1 MNPFFKLGTMLTI
14 VAGAAMTISSC
25 SSNDA
30 PEFDP
35 NAETKW
41 NFQTEFVKQF
51 GEIASNQN
59 WGFNS
64 VGVYTMPS
72 STRTVYKTD
81 MPECWQ
87 YYEPAPDV
95 TPDQIEAVKV
105 AFQDIPE
112 GFVSEQMNYTR
123 FYVQQ
128 VYMSNRT
135 YKDGYNQDVVGSEK
149 MNQLKV
155 WKDDANGEHAYDFNR
170 DAGSTVLFINSG
182 THKFSYS
189 NSSHDGKDYFD
200 YIVKRVGGYYY
211 VGFSFKANGQNPNE
225 KVEGDNN
232 YDDWIVRIVPAKM
245 KGEEDKNTQ
254 RIIVEDLGSIGD
266 FDYNDLVFDAYVYNQ
281 NGQTWAKIKLLAAG
295 GTLPVYICGC
305 EERKEVHN
313 MFGVS
318 TTTMVNTKNGT
329 VDKSAVEFTI
339 KLKNEVSSS
348 FNANDIE
355 VQVDNNGNVITL
367 TSNVGKAP
375 EKICV
380 DNSFYWCDEKVNVK
394 TVYPSFSKYVNDP
407 TVGDW
412 WK

>member
-1 MNPFFKLGTMLTI
+1 MNQFFKLGTMLTI

-72 STRTVYKTD
+72 STRTVIKTD
-81 MPECWQ
+81 MPD
-87 YYEPAPDV
+87 YKLYEPAPEV
-95 TPDQIEAVKV
+95 TEAQINEVKD
-105 AFQDIPE
+105 AFQNINNLD
-112 GFVSEQMNYTR
+112 SEPINYTS
-123 FYVQQ
+123 FFVQQ

-135 YKDGYNQDVVGSEK
+135 YKDGNGNDVVGSSK
-149 MNQLKV
+149 MNHLKV
-155 WKDDANGEHAYDFNR
+155 WKDNENGEHANDFNVK
-170 DAGSTVLFINSG
+170 AGTTVLFVNAG
-182 THKFSYS
+182 TYKFSYS
-189 NSSHDGKDYFD
+189 NSSDSGKDYFD
-200 YIVKRVGGYYY
+200 YIVKKVGDYYY
-211 VGFSFKANGQNPNE
+211 VGFSFKARGQNPNE
-225 KVEGDNN
+225 QVEGDNN

-245 KGEEDKNTQ
+245 LGDEEKNTQ

-305 EERKEVHN
+305 DEKVEVHDK
-313 MFGVS
+313 FGVS
-318 TTTMVNTKNGT
+318 TTTMVNTKKGT

-339 KLKNEVSSS
+339 KLKNGVSSS

-355 VQVDNNGNVITL
+355 VQVNNNGNVITL

-380 DNSFYWCDEKVNVK
+380 DNSFVWCDEKVNVK
-394 TVYPSFSKYVNDP
+394 TVYPNFSRYVSNP
-407 TVGDW
+407 SIGKW
-412 WK
+412 W

>member
-1 MNPFFKLGTMLTI
+1 MLTI

-59 WGFNS
+59 WGFKS

-81 MPECWQ
+81 MPECWA

-95 TPDQIEAVKV
+95 TPDQIEAVKL
-105 AFQDIPE
+105 AFQNIDDV
-112 GFVSEQMNYTR
+112 VSEQPNYTR
-123 FYVQQ
+123 FYVQH
-128 VYMSNRT
+128 VYMSDRT
-135 YKDGYNQDVVGSEK
+135 YKDGNGNDVVGSNH
-149 MNQLKV
+149 MDHLKV
-155 WKDDANGEHAYDFNR
+155 WKDDVTGEHANDFNQQ
-170 DAGSTVLFINSG
+170 AGSTVLFINSG
-182 THKFSYS
+182 THKFSYF
-189 NSSHDGKDYFD
+189 NSTDSQDHFD
-200 YIVKRVGGYYY
+200 YIVKKVGGYYY
-211 VGFSFKANGQNPNE
+211 VGFSFKATGQNPNQ

-232 YDDWIVRIVPAKM
+232 YDDWIVRIVPAKL

-266 FDYNDLVFDAYVYNQ
+266 FDYNDLVFDAYVYNKD
-281 NGQTWAKIKLLAAG
+281 GKTWANITLRAAG
-295 GTLPVYICGC
+295 GTLPIYICGC
-305 EERKEVHN
+305 EEKVEVHDK
-313 MFGVS
+313 FGVS
-318 TTTMVNTKNGT
+318 RTTMVNTKKGT
-329 VDKSAVEFTI
+329 VDKDPVEFTI
-339 KLKNEVSSS
+339 KLRNEVSSS

-355 VQVDNNGNVITL
+355 VQVENNGNVMTL
-367 TSNVGKAP
+367 TSNVGRAP

-380 DNSFYWCDEKVNVK
+380 DNSFYWCDEKVNVN
-394 TVYPSFSKYVNDP
+394 TVYPNFSRYVSNP
-407 TVGDW
+407 TIDKW
-412 WK
+412 W

>member
-1 MNPFFKLGTMLTI
+1 
-14 VAGAAMTISSC
+14 MTISSC

-59 WGFNS
+59 WGFKS

-72 STRTVYKTD
+72 STRDLIKKD
-81 MPECWQ
+81 MPAYQ
-87 YYEPAPDV
+87 NYEPAPDV
-95 TPDQIEAVKV
+95 TQAQIDQVKL
-105 AFQDIPE
+105 AFQNIED
-112 GFVSEQMNYTR
+112 FVSEPINFDR
-123 FYVQQ
+123 FFVQQ

-211 VGFSFKANGQNPNE
+211 VGFSFKANGQNPNQQ
-225 KVEGDNN
+225 VAGDNN
-232 YDDWIVRIVPAKM
+232 YDDWIVRIVPAKL

-266 FDYNDLVFDAYVYNQ
+266 FDYNDLVFDAYVYNKD
-281 NGQTWAKIKLLAAG
+281 GKTWANIKLLAAG
-295 GTLPVYICGC
+295 GTLPIYICGC
-305 EERKEVHN
+305 EEKVEVHDK
-313 MFGVS
+313 FGVS
-318 TTTMVNTKNGT
+318 RTTMVNTKKGT
-329 VDKSAVEFTI
+329 VDKDPVEFTI
-339 KLKNEVSSS
+339 KLRNEVSSS

-355 VQVDNNGNVITL
+355 VQVENNGNVMTL
-367 TSNVGKAP
+367 TSNVGRAP

-380 DNSFYWCDEKVNVK
+380 DNSFYWCDEKVNVN
-394 TVYPSFSKYVNDP
+394 TVYPNFAKYVSDP
-407 TVGDW
+407 SFDKW
-412 WK
+412 W

>member
-1 MNPFFKLGTMLTI
+1 MNQFFKLGTMLTI

-72 STRTVYKTD
+72 STRTVIKTD
-81 MPECWQ
+81 MPDYQ
-87 YYEPAPDV
+87 KYEPAPDV
-95 TPDQIEAVKV
+95 TDDDINAVKKE
-105 AFQDIPE
+105 FQNIPN
-112 GFVSEQMNYTR
+112 GYVSEQLNYTS
-123 FYVQQ
+123 FFVQQ
-128 VYMSNRT
+128 VFMSNRT
-135 YKDGYNQDVVGSEK
+135 YKDGNGNDVVGSSK
-149 MNQLKV
+149 MNHLKV
-155 WKDDANGEHAYDFNR
+155 WKDNENGEHANDFNVA
-170 DAGSTVLFINSG
+170 AGSTVLFINSG
-182 THKFSYS
+182 TKKFSYS
-189 NSSHDGKDYFD
+189 NSSDSGKDYFD
-200 YIVKRVGGYYY
+200 YIVKKVGEYYY
-211 VGFSFKANGQNPNE
+211 VGFSFKARGQNPNE
-225 KVEGDNN
+225 QVEGDNN

-245 KGEEDKNTQ
+245 LGDEEKNTQ

-305 EERKEVHN
+305 DEKVEVHDK
-313 MFGVS
+313 FGVS
-318 TTTMVNTKNGT
+318 TTTMVNTKKGT
-329 VDKSAVEFTI
+329 VDKSPVEFTI
-339 KLKNEVSSS
+339 KLKNKVSSS

-355 VQVDNNGNVITL
+355 VKVDNNGNVIPL

-380 DNSFYWCDEKVNVK
+380 DTSFEWCDEKVNVK
-394 TVYPSFSKYVNDP
+394 TVYPDFAKYVSNP
-407 TVGDW
+407 SISKW
-412 WK
+412 W

>member
-59 WGFNS
+59 WGFHS

-72 STRTVYKTD
+72 STRSVIKTD
-81 MPECWQ
+81 HPD
-87 YYEPAPDV
+87 YKLYEPAPQV
-95 TPDQIEAVKV
+95 TPAQINEVKD
-105 AFQDIPE
+105 AFQDIE
-112 GFVSEQMNYTR
+112 DFVSEPINFDR
-123 FYVQQ
+123 FFVQH

-135 YKDGYNQDVVGSEK
+135 YPAGNNQDVVGSNH
-149 MNQLKV
+149 MDHLKV
-155 WKDDANGEHAYDFNR
+155 WKDDENGEHANDFNR
-170 DAGSTVLFINSG
+170 NAGSTVLFINSG

-189 NSSHDGKDYFD
+189 NSTDGQEHFD
-200 YIVKRVGGYYY
+200 YIVKQVGGYYY
-211 VGFSFKANGQNPNE
+211 VGFSFKATGQNPNQ

-232 YDDWIVRIVPAKM
+232 YDDWIVRIVPAKL

-266 FDYNDLVFDAYVYNQ
+266 FDYNDLVFDAYVYNKD
-281 NGQTWAKIKLLAAG
+281 GQTWANIKLLAAG
-295 GTLPVYICGC
+295 GTLPIYICGC
-305 EERKEVHN
+305 DGQQVEVHDK
-313 MFGVS
+313 FGVT

-329 VDKSAVEFTI
+329 VDKNPVEFAI
-339 KLKNEVSSS
+339 KLKNETSSS

-355 VQVDNNGNVITL
+355 VKVNNNGTWMTL
-367 TSNVGKAP
+367 SSNVGEAP

-380 DNSFYWCDEKVNVK
+380 DNSFKWCDERQNIETKYQN
-394 TVYPSFSKYVNDP
+394 FSQYVNNP
-407 TVGDW
+407 SIGDW

>member
-72 STRTVYKTD
+72 STRTVIKTD
-81 MPECWQ
+81 HPD
-87 YYEPAPDV
+87 YKLYEPAPEV
-95 TPDQIEAVKV
+95 KQAQIDEVKV
-105 AFQDIPE
+105 AFQKIPDNFDSE
-112 GFVSEQMNYTR
+112 PINFDRFFVQH
-123 FYVQQ
+123 

-135 YKDGYNQDVVGSEK
+135 YPAGNNQDVVGSNH
-149 MNQLKV
+149 MDHLKV
-155 WKDDANGEHAYDFNR
+155 WKDDENGEHANDFNR

-182 THKFSYS
+182 THKFSYI
-189 NSSHDGKDYFD
+189 NSTDGQDHFD
-200 YIVKRVGGYYY
+200 YIVKQVGGYYY

-225 KVEGDNN
+225 QVKGDNN
-232 YDDWIVRIVPAKM
+232 YDDWIVRIVPANLKG
-245 KGEEDKNTQ
+245 GEEKNTQ

-266 FDYNDLVFDAYVYNQ
+266 FDYNDLVFDAYVYNKD
-281 NGQTWAKIKLLAAG
+281 GGTWANITLRAAG
-295 GTLPVYICGC
+295 GTLPIYICGC
-305 EERKEVHN
+305 EEKVEVHDKC
-313 MFGVS
+313 GVS
-318 TTTMVNTKNGT
+318 RTTMVNTKKGT
-329 VDKSAVEFTI
+329 VDKDPVEFTI
-339 KLKNEVSSS
+339 KLRNEVSSS

-355 VQVDNNGNVITL
+355 VKVDNNGNVIPL

-380 DNSFYWCDEKVNVK
+380 DTSFEWCDEKVNVK
-394 TVYPSFSKYVNDP
+394 TVYPDFAKYVSNP
-407 TVGDW
+407 SISKW
-412 WK
+412 W

>member
-1 MNPFFKLGTMLTI
+1 MLTI

-72 STRTVYKTD
+72 STRTVIKTD
-81 MPECWQ
+81 MPD
-87 YYEPAPDV
+87 YKLYEPAPEV
-95 TPDQIEAVKV
+95 TQAQIDQVKV
-105 AFQDIPE
+105 AFQNIPDN
-112 GFVSEQMNYTR
+112 FVSEQMNYTR
-123 FYVQQ
+123 FFVQQ
-128 VYMSNRT
+128 VFMSHRL
-135 YKDGYNQDVVGSEK
+135 YKDGNKSDVDGSSK
-149 MNQLKV
+149 MNKLGI
-155 WKDDANGEHAYDFNR
+155 WKDNENGEHANDFNVE
-170 DAGSTVLFINSG
+170 AGSTVLFINSG
-182 THKFSYS
+182 TYKFSYS
-189 NSSHDGKDYFD
+189 NSCDGGKDYFD
-200 YIVKRVGGYYY
+200 YIVKKVGGYYY
-211 VGFSFKANGQNPNE
+211 VGFSFKAKGQNPNE
-225 KVEGDNN
+225 QVAGDNN

-245 KGEEDKNTQ
+245 KGEEEKNTQ

-266 FDYNDLVFDAYVYNQ
+266 FDYNDLVFDAYVYNKD
-281 NGQTWAKIKLLAAG
+281 GQTWANITLLAAG

-305 EERKEVHN
+305 EEQVEVHN
-313 MFGVS
+313 KFGVS

-329 VDKSAVEFTI
+329 VDKSPVEFTI

-355 VQVDNNGNVITL
+355 VKVENNGTLMTL

-380 DNSFYWCDEKVNVK
+380 DNSFNWCDEKVNVNK
-394 TVYPSFSKYVNDP
+394 VYPNFSKYVSNP
-407 TVGDW
+407 SFGDW

>member
-72 STRTVYKTD
+72 STRTVIKTD
-81 MPECWQ
+81 HPD
-87 YYEPAPDV
+87 YKLYEPAPEV
-95 TPDQIEAVKV
+95 KQAQIDEVKV
-105 AFQDIPE
+105 AFQKIPDNFDSE
-112 GFVSEQMNYTR
+112 PINFDRFFVQH
-123 FYVQQ
+123 

-135 YKDGYNQDVVGSEK
+135 YPAGNNQDVVGSNH
-149 MNQLKV
+149 MDHLKV
-155 WKDDANGEHAYDFNR
+155 WKDDENGEHANDFNR

-182 THKFSYS
+182 THKFSYF
-189 NSSHDGKDYFD
+189 NSTDSQDHFD
-200 YIVKRVGGYYY
+200 YIVKKVGDYYY
-211 VGFSFKANGQNPNE
+211 VGFSFKATGPNPNQ

-232 YDDWIVRIVPAKM
+232 YDDWIVRIVPANLKG
-245 KGEEDKNTQ
+245 GEEKNTQ

-266 FDYNDLVFDAYVYNQ
+266 FDYNDLVFDAYVYNKD
-281 NGQTWAKIKLLAAG
+281 GQTWANIRLLAAG

-305 EERKEVHN
+305 DGQVEVHDK
-313 MFGVS
+313 FGVS
-318 TTTMVNTKNGT
+318 TTTMVNTKKGT
-329 VDKSAVEFTI
+329 VDKSPVEFTI
-339 KLKNEVSSS
+339 KLKNKVSSS

-355 VQVDNNGNVITL
+355 VKVDNNGNVIPL

-380 DNSFYWCDEKVNVK
+380 DTSFEWCDEKVNVK
-394 TVYPSFSKYVNDP
+394 TVYPDFAKYVSNP
-407 TVGDW
+407 SISKW
-412 WK
+412 W

>member
-1 MNPFFKLGTMLTI
+1 MNQFFKLGTMLTI

-59 WGFNS
+59 WGFHS

-72 STRTVYKTD
+72 STRSVIKTD
-81 MPECWQ
+81 HPD
-87 YYEPAPDV
+87 YKLYEPAPEV
-95 TPDQIEAVKV
+95 KQAQIDEVKV
-105 AFQDIPE
+105 AFQKIPDNFDSE
-112 GFVSEQMNYTR
+112 PINFDRFFVQH
-123 FYVQQ
+123 

-135 YKDGYNQDVVGSEK
+135 YPAGNNQDVVGSNH
-149 MNQLKV
+149 MDHLKV
-155 WKDDANGEHAYDFNR
+155 WKDDENGEHANDFNR

-182 THKFSYS
+182 THKFSYF
-189 NSSHDGKDYFD
+189 NSTDSQDHFD
-200 YIVKRVGGYYY
+200 YIVKKVGDYYY
-211 VGFSFKANGQNPNE
+211 VGFSFKATGQNSNQQ
-225 KVEGDNN
+225 VAGDNN
-232 YDDWIVRIVPAKM
+232 YDDWIVRIVPAKL

-266 FDYNDLVFDAYVYNQ
+266 FDYNDLVFDAYVYNKD
-281 NGQTWAKIKLLAAG
+281 GQTWANIKLLAAG

-305 EERKEVHN
+305 DEKVEVHDK
-313 MFGVS
+313 FGVS

-329 VDKSAVEFTI
+329 VDKSPVEFAI
-339 KLKNEVSSS
+339 KLKNQTSSS

-355 VQVDNNGNVITL
+355 VKVDNNGNVIPL

-380 DNSFYWCDEKVNVK
+380 DTSFEWCDEKVNVN
-394 TVYPSFSKYVNDP
+394 TVYPNFSRYVSNP
-407 TVGDW
+407 SIGKW
-412 WK
+412 W

>member
-1 MNPFFKLGTMLTI
+1 MNQFFKLGTMLTI

-72 STRTVYKTD
+72 STRSVIKTD
-81 MPECWQ
+81 MPDYQ
-87 YYEPAPDV
+87 KYEPAPDV
-95 TPDQIEAVKV
+95 TEAQINEVKD
-105 AFQDIPE
+105 AFQNINNLD
-112 GFVSEQMNYTR
+112 SEPINYTS
-123 FYVQQ
+123 FFVQQ

-135 YKDGYNQDVVGSEK
+135 YKDGNGNDVVGSSK
-149 MNQLKV
+149 MNHLKV
-155 WKDDANGEHAYDFNR
+155 WKDNENGEHANDFNVK
-170 DAGSTVLFINSG
+170 AGTTVLFVNAG
-182 THKFSYS
+182 TYKFSYS
-189 NSSHDGKDYFD
+189 NSSDSGKDYFD
-200 YIVKRVGGYYY
+200 YIVKKVGEYYY
-211 VGFSFKANGQNPNE
+211 VGFSFKARGQNPNE
-225 KVEGDNN
+225 QVEGDNN

-245 KGEEDKNTQ
+245 LGDEEKNTQ

-305 EERKEVHN
+305 DEKVEVHDK
-313 MFGVS
+313 FGVS
-318 TTTMVNTKNGT
+318 TTTMVNTKKGT
-329 VDKSAVEFTI
+329 VDKSYVEFTI
-339 KLKNEVSSS
+339 KLKNQVSSS

-355 VQVDNNGNVITL
+355 VKVDNNGNVIPL

-380 DNSFYWCDEKVNVK
+380 DNSFVWCDEKVNVK
-394 TVYPSFSKYVNDP
+394 TVYPNFSRYVSNP
-407 TVGDW
+407 SIGKW
-412 WK
+412 W

>member
-1 MNPFFKLGTMLTI
+1 MNQFFKLGTMLTI

-72 STRTVYKTD
+72 STRSVIKTD
-81 MPECWQ
+81 EPD
-87 YYEPAPDV
+87 YKLYEPAPEV
-95 TPDQIEAVKV
+95 TQAQIDEVKV
-105 AFQDIPE
+105 AFQNIKDFDSEPINFE
-112 GFVSEQMNYTR
+112 RFFVQH
-123 FYVQQ
+123 

-135 YKDGYNQDVVGSEK
+135 YKDGNKQDVVGSEK

-155 WKDDANGEHAYDFNR
+155 WKDDVNGEHANDFNR
-170 DAGSTVLFINSG
+170 EAGSTVLFINSG

-189 NSSHDGKDYFD
+189 NSSDGGKDYFD
-200 YIVKRVGGYYY
+200 YIVKKVGGYYY
-211 VGFSFKANGQNPNE
+211 VGFSFKANGHNPNE

-232 YDDWIVRIVPAKM
+232 YDDWIVRIVPAVLKG
-245 KGEEDKNTQ
+245 GEEKNTQ

-266 FDYNDLVFDAYVYNQ
+266 FDYNDLVFDAYVYNKD
-281 NGQTWAKIKLLAAG
+281 GQTWANIKLLAAG

-305 EERKEVHN
+305 DGQVEVHDK
-313 MFGVS
+313 FGVS

-329 VDKSAVEFTI
+329 VDKSPVEFTI
-339 KLKNEVSSS
+339 KLKNGESSS

-355 VQVDNNGNVITL
+355 VKVDNNGNVITL

-380 DNSFYWCDEKVNVK
+380 DNSFVWCDEKVNVK
-394 TVYPSFSKYVNDP
+394 TVYKNFSKYVSDP
-407 TVGDW
+407 SISDW

>member
-59 WGFNS
+59 LGFKRF
-64 VGVYTMPS
+64 GVYTMPS
-72 STRTVYKTD
+72 STRSVYKTD
-81 MPECWQ
+81 MPECYQ
-87 YYEPAPDV
+87 YYEPAPEV
-95 TPDQIEAVKV
+95 TPAQKEEVEK
-105 AFQDIPE
+105 AFQNIPE
-112 GFVSEQMNYTR
+112 NFVSEQLNYTR

-128 VYMSNRT
+128 VFMSHRK
-135 YKDGYNQDVVGSEK
+135 YKAGNDSYVDGSSQ
-149 MNQLKV
+149 MNKLGV
-155 WKDDANGEHAYDFNR
+155 WKDDNNFEHANDFNVE
-170 DAGSTVLFINSG
+170 AGSTVLFINSG
-182 THKFSYS
+182 THKFSYL
-189 NSSHDGKDYFD
+189 NSTDSQEHFD
-200 YIVKRVGGYYY
+200 YIVKKVGDYYY
-211 VGFSFKANGQNPNE
+211 VGFSFKATGPNPNQ

-232 YDDWIVRIVPAKM
+232 YDDWIVRIVPANL
-245 KGEEDKNTQ
+245 KGKKKKNTQ

-266 FDYNDLVFDAYVYNQ
+266 FDYNDLVFDAYVYNKD
-281 NGQTWAKIKLLAAG
+281 GQTWANIKLLAAG

-305 EERKEVHN
+305 DEQKEVHN

-318 TTTMVNTKNGT
+318 TTTMVNTKKGT

-339 KLKNEVSSS
+339 KLKNVESSS

-355 VQVDNNGNVITL
+355 VKVDNNGNVIPL

-380 DNSFYWCDEKVNVK
+380 DTSFEWCDEKVNVN
-394 TVYPSFSKYVNDP
+394 TVYPNFSRYVSNP
-407 TVGDW
+407 SIGKW
-412 WK
+412 W

>member
-1 MNPFFKLGTMLTI
+1 MNQFFKLGTMLTI

-72 STRTVYKTD
+72 STRTVIKTD
-81 MPECWQ
+81 MPD
-87 YYEPAPDV
+87 YKLYEPAPEV
-95 TPDQIEAVKV
+95 TEAQINEVKD
-105 AFQDIPE
+105 AFQNINNLD
-112 GFVSEQMNYTR
+112 SEPINYTS
-123 FYVQQ
+123 FFVQQ

-135 YKDGYNQDVVGSEK
+135 YKDGNGNDVVGSSK
-149 MNQLKV
+149 MNHLKV
-155 WKDDANGEHAYDFNR
+155 WKDNENGEHANDFNVK
-170 DAGSTVLFINSG
+170 AGTTVLFVNAG
-182 THKFSYS
+182 TYKFSYS
-189 NSSHDGKDYFD
+189 NSSDSGKDYFD
-200 YIVKRVGGYYY
+200 YIVKKVGEYYY
-211 VGFSFKANGQNPNE
+211 VGFSFKARGQNPNE
-225 KVEGDNN
+225 QVEGDNN

-245 KGEEDKNTQ
+245 LGDEEKNTQ

-305 EERKEVHN
+305 DEKVEVHDK
-313 MFGVS
+313 FGVS
-318 TTTMVNTKNGT
+318 TTTMVNTKKGT

-339 KLKNEVSSS
+339 KLKNGVSSS

-355 VQVDNNGNVITL
+355 VQVNNNGNVITL

-380 DNSFYWCDEKVNVK
+380 DTSFEWCDEKVNVK
-394 TVYPSFSKYVNDP
+394 TVYPNFAKYVSNP
-407 TVGDW
+407 SISKW
-412 WK
+412 W

>member
-1 MNPFFKLGTMLTI
+1 MNHFFKLGTMLTI

-59 WGFNS
+59 WGFKS

-72 STRTVYKTD
+72 STRDLIKKD
-81 MPECWQ
+81 MPAYQ
-87 YYEPAPDV
+87 NYEPAPDV
-95 TPDQIEAVKV
+95 TQAQIDQVKL
-105 AFQDIPE
+105 AFQNIED
-112 GFVSEQMNYTR
+112 FVSEPINFDR
-123 FYVQQ
+123 FFVQQ

-211 VGFSFKANGQNPNE
+211 VGFSFKANGQNPNQQ
-225 KVEGDNN
+225 VAGDNN
-232 YDDWIVRIVPAKM
+232 YDDWIVRIVPAKL

-266 FDYNDLVFDAYVYNQ
+266 FDYNDLVFDAYVYNKD
-281 NGQTWAKIKLLAAG
+281 GKTWANIKLLAAG
-295 GTLPVYICGC
+295 GTLPIYICGC
-305 EERKEVHN
+305 EEKVEVHDK
-313 MFGVS
+313 FGVS
-318 TTTMVNTKNGT
+318 RTTMVNTKKGT
-329 VDKSAVEFTI
+329 VDKDPVEFTI
-339 KLKNEVSSS
+339 KLRNEVSSS

-355 VQVDNNGNVITL
+355 VQVENNGNVMTL
-367 TSNVGKAP
+367 TSNVGRAP

-380 DNSFYWCDEKVNVK
+380 DNSFYWCDEKVNVN
-394 TVYPSFSKYVNDP
+394 TVYPNFAKYVSDP
-407 TVGDW
+407 SFDKW
-412 WK
+412 W

>member
-59 WGFNS
+59 WGFKS

-72 STRTVYKTD
+72 STRDVIKTD
-81 MPECWQ
+81 MPAYQ
-87 YYEPAPDV
+87 NYEPAPEV
-95 TPDQIEAVKV
+95 TPAQKDEVEK
-105 AFQDIPE
+105 AFQNIPE
-112 GFVSEQMNYTR
+112 NFVSEQLNYTR
-123 FYVQQ
+123 FFVQQ
-128 VYMSNRT
+128 VFMSHRK
-135 YKDGYNQDVVGSEK
+135 YKAGDDSYVDGSSK
-149 MNQLKV
+149 MNKLGV
-155 WKDDANGEHAYDFNR
+155 WKDDNNFEHANDFNVE
-170 DAGSTVLFINSG
+170 AGTTVLFVNAG
-182 THKFSYS
+182 TKKFSYS
-189 NSSHDGKDYFD
+189 NSSDSGKDYFD

-232 YDDWIVRIVPAKM
+232 YDDWIVRIVPAKL

-266 FDYNDLVFDAYVYNQ
+266 FDYNDLVFDAYVYNKD
-281 NGQTWAKIKLLAAG
+281 GGTWANITLRAAG
-295 GTLPVYICGC
+295 GTLPIYICGC
-305 EERKEVHN
+305 EEKVEVHDK
-313 MFGVS
+313 FGVS
-318 TTTMVNTKNGT
+318 RTTMVNTKKGT
-329 VDKSAVEFTI
+329 VDKDPVEFTI
-339 KLKNEVSSS
+339 KLNNATSSS

-355 VQVDNNGNVITL
+355 VQVENNGNVMTL
-367 TSNVGKAP
+367 TSNVGRAP

-380 DNSFYWCDEKVNVK
+380 DNSFNWCDEKVNVN
-394 TVYPSFSKYVNDP
+394 TVYPNFSKYVNGTSFDK
-407 TVGDW
+407 W
-412 WK
+412 W

>member
-59 WGFNS
+59 WGFKS

-81 MPECWQ
+81 MPECYQ

-95 TPDQIEAVKV
+95 TPDQIEAVKL
-105 AFQDIPE
+105 AFQNIEDL
-112 GFVSEQMNYTR
+112 VSEQPNYTR
-123 FYVQQ
+123 FYVQH
-128 VYMSNRT
+128 VYMSDRT
-135 YKDGYNQDVVGSEK
+135 YKDGYNQDVVGSNH
-149 MNQLKV
+149 MDHLKV
-155 WKDDANGEHAYDFNR
+155 WKDDENGEHANDFNR
-170 DAGSTVLFINSG
+170 NAGSTVLFINSG
-182 THKFSYS
+182 TKKFSYS
-189 NSSHDGKDYFD
+189 NSTDSQEHFD
-200 YIVKRVGGYYY
+200 YIVKKVGDYYY
-211 VGFSFKANGQNPNE
+211 VGFSFKATGQNPNQQ
-225 KVEGDNN
+225 VAGDNN
-232 YDDWIVRIVPAKM
+232 YDDWIVRIVPAKL

-266 FDYNDLVFDAYVYNQ
+266 FDYNDLVFDAYVYNKD
-281 NGQTWAKIKLLAAG
+281 GKTWANITLRAAG
-295 GTLPVYICGC
+295 GTLPIYICGC
-305 EERKEVHN
+305 EEKVEVHDK
-313 MFGVS
+313 FGVS
-318 TTTMVNTKNGT
+318 RTTMVNTKKGT
-329 VDKSAVEFTI
+329 VDKDPVEFTI
-339 KLKNEVSSS
+339 KLRNEVSSS

-355 VQVDNNGNVITL
+355 VQVENNGNVMTL
-367 TSNVGKAP
+367 TSNVGRAP

-380 DNSFYWCDEKVNVK
+380 DNSFNWCDEKVNVN
-394 TVYPSFSKYVNDP
+394 TVYPNFAKYVSDP
-407 TVGDW
+407 SFDKW
-412 WK
+412 W

>member
-59 WGFNS
+59 WGFKS

-81 MPECWQ
+81 MPECYQ

-95 TPDQIEAVKV
+95 TPDQIEAVKL
-105 AFQDIPE
+105 AFQNIEDL
-112 GFVSEQMNYTR
+112 VSEQPNYTR
-123 FYVQQ
+123 FYVQH
-128 VYMSNRT
+128 VYMSDRT
-135 YKDGYNQDVVGSEK
+135 YKDGYNQDVVGSNH
-149 MNQLKV
+149 MDHLKV
-155 WKDDANGEHAYDFNR
+155 WKDDENGEHANDFNR
-170 DAGSTVLFINSG
+170 NAGSTVLFINSG
-182 THKFSYS
+182 TKKFSYS
-189 NSSHDGKDYFD
+189 NSTDSQEHFD
-200 YIVKRVGGYYY
+200 YIVKKVGDYYY
-211 VGFSFKANGQNPNE
+211 VGFSFKATGQNPNQQ
-225 KVEGDNN
+225 VEGDNN
-232 YDDWIVRIVPAKM
+232 YDDWIVRIVPAKL

-266 FDYNDLVFDAYVYNQ
+266 FDYNDLVFDAYVYNKD
-281 NGQTWAKIKLLAAG
+281 GKTWANITLRAAG
-295 GTLPVYICGC
+295 GTLPIYICGC
-305 EERKEVHN
+305 EEKVEVHDK
-313 MFGVS
+313 FGVS
-318 TTTMVNTKNGT
+318 RTTMVNTKNGT
-329 VDKSAVEFTI
+329 VDKDPVEFTI
-339 KLKNEVSSS
+339 KLKNATSSS

-355 VQVDNNGNVITL
+355 VQVENNGNVMTL
-367 TSNVGKAP
+367 TSNVGRAP

-380 DNSFYWCDEKVNVK
+380 DNSFNWCDEKVNVK

>member
-1 MNPFFKLGTMLTI
+1 
-14 VAGAAMTISSC
+14 MTISSC

-59 WGFNS
+59 WGFKS

-81 MPECWQ
+81 MPECYQ

-95 TPDQIEAVKV
+95 TPDQIEAVKL
-105 AFQDIPE
+105 AFQNIDDV
-112 GFVSEQMNYTR
+112 VSEQMNYTR

-128 VYMSNRT
+128 VYMSRRN
-135 YKDGYNQDVVGSEK
+135 YKAGNDSYVVGSNH
-149 MNQLKV
+149 MDHLKV
-155 WKDDANGEHAYDFNR
+155 WKDDVNGEHANDFNQQ
-170 DAGSTVLFINSG
+170 AGSTVLFINSG
-182 THKFSYS
+182 TKKFSYS
-189 NSSHDGKDYFD
+189 NSTDSQEHFD
-200 YIVKRVGGYYY
+200 YIVKKVGDYYY
-211 VGFSFKANGQNPNE
+211 VGFSFKATGQNPNQQ
-225 KVEGDNN
+225 VEGDNN
-232 YDDWIVRIVPAKM
+232 YDDWIVRIVPAKL

-266 FDYNDLVFDAYVYNQ
+266 FDYNDLVFDAYVYNKD
-281 NGQTWAKIKLLAAG
+281 GGTWANITLRAAG
-295 GTLPVYICGC
+295 GTLPIYICGC
-305 EERKEVHN
+305 EEKVEVHDK
-313 MFGVS
+313 FGVS
-318 TTTMVNTKNGT
+318 RTTMVNTKNGT
-329 VDKSAVEFTI
+329 VDKNPVEFTI
-339 KLKNEVSSS
+339 KLMNETSSS

-355 VQVDNNGNVITL
+355 VQVENNGNVMTL
-367 TSNVGKAP
+367 TSNVGRAP

-380 DNSFYWCDEKVNVK
+380 DNSFNWCDEKVNVK

>member
-1 MNPFFKLGTMLTI
+1 
-14 VAGAAMTISSC
+14 MTISSC

-59 WGFNS
+59 WGFKS

-81 MPECWQ
+81 MPECYQ
-87 YYEPAPDV
+87 YYEPAPEV
-95 TPDQIEAVKV
+95 KQAQIDEVEK
-105 AFQDIPE
+105 AFQNIPE
-112 GFVSEQMNYTR
+112 NFVSEQLNCTR

-128 VYMSNRT
+128 VFMSHRK
-135 YKDGYNQDVVGSEK
+135 YKAGDDSYVDGSSK
-149 MNQLKV
+149 MNQFRV
-155 WKDDANGEHAYDFNR
+155 WKDDVTSEHASDFNVQ
-170 DAGSTVLFINSG
+170 AGTTVLFVNAG
-182 THKFSYS
+182 TKKFSYS
-189 NSSHDGKDYFD
+189 NSSDSGKNYFD
-200 YIVKRVGGYYY
+200 YKVKKVGGYYY
-211 VGFSFKANGQNPNE
+211 VGFSFKATGQNPNQQ
-225 KVEGDNN
+225 VAGDNN

-266 FDYNDLVFDAYVYNQ
+266 FDYNDLVFDAYVYNKD
-281 NGQTWAKIKLLAAG
+281 GGTWANITLLAAG

-305 EERKEVHN
+305 DEQVEVHDK
-313 MFGVS
+313 FGVS
-318 TTTMVNTKNGT
+318 RTTMVNTKNGT
-329 VDKSAVEFTI
+329 VDKSYVEFTI
-339 KLKNEVSSS
+339 KLKNQTSSS

-355 VQVDNNGNVITL
+355 VKVNNNGTWMTL
-367 TSNVGKAP
+367 TSNIGKAP

-380 DNSFYWCDEKVNVK
+380 DNSFNWCDERQNIETKYRNFSQYVK
-394 TVYPSFSKYVNDP
+394 DP
-407 TVGDW
+407 TIDKW
-412 WK
+412 W

>member
-1 MNPFFKLGTMLTI
+1 MNQFFKLGTMLTI

-72 STRTVYKTD
+72 STRSVIKTD
-81 MPECWQ
+81 MPDYQ
-87 YYEPAPDV
+87 KYEPAPDV
-95 TPDQIEAVKV
+95 TEAQINEVKD
-105 AFQDIPE
+105 AFQNINNLD
-112 GFVSEQMNYTR
+112 SEPINYTS
-123 FYVQQ
+123 FFVQQ

-135 YKDGYNQDVVGSEK
+135 YKDGNNQDVVGSSK
-149 MNQLKV
+149 MNHLKV
-155 WKDDANGEHAYDFNR
+155 WKDNENGEHANDFNVK
-170 DAGSTVLFINSG
+170 AGTTVLFVNAG
-182 THKFSYS
+182 TYKFSYS
-189 NSSHDGKDYFD
+189 NSSDSGKDYFD
-200 YIVKRVGGYYY
+200 YIVKKVGGYYY

-245 KGEEDKNTQ
+245 LGDEEKNTQ

-305 EERKEVHN
+305 DEKVEVHDK
-313 MFGVS
+313 FGVS
-318 TTTMVNTKNGT
+318 TTTMVNTKKGT
-329 VDKSAVEFTI
+329 VDKSYVEFTI

-355 VQVDNNGNVITL
+355 VQVNNNGNVIPL

-380 DNSFYWCDEKVNVK
+380 DNSFVWCDEKVNVK
-394 TVYPSFSKYVNDP
+394 TVYPNFSRYVSNP
-407 TVGDW
+407 SIGKW
-412 WK
+412 W

>member
-1 MNPFFKLGTMLTI
+1 MNQFFKLGTMLTI

-72 STRTVYKTD
+72 STRSVIKTD
-81 MPECWQ
+81 EPECQ
-87 YYEPAPDV
+87 KYEPAPDV
-95 TPDQIEAVKV
+95 TDDDINAVKKE
-105 AFQDIPE
+105 FQNIPE
-112 GFVSEQMNYTR
+112 GFVSEQPNYTR
-123 FYVQQ
+123 FFVQQ
-128 VYMSNRT
+128 VFMSHRS
-135 YKDGYNQDVVGSEK
+135 YKAGNGDYVDGSSK
-149 MNQLKV
+149 MNKLGV
-155 WKDDANGEHAYDFNR
+155 WKDDNNFEHANDFNVE
-170 DAGSTVLFINSG
+170 AGSTVLFINSG
-182 THKFSYS
+182 TYKFSYS
-189 NSSHDGKDYFD
+189 NSSDGGKNYFD
-200 YIVKRVGGYYY
+200 YIVKKVGGYYY

-232 YDDWIVRIVPAKM
+232 YDDWIVRIVPAVLKG
-245 KGEEDKNTQ
+245 GEEKNTQ

-266 FDYNDLVFDAYVYNQ
+266 FDYNDLVFDAYVYNKD
-281 NGQTWAKIKLLAAG
+281 GQTWANITLLAAG

-305 EERKEVHN
+305 EDRVEVHN
-313 MFGVS
+313 KFGVS

-380 DNSFYWCDEKVNVK
+380 DTSFEWCDEKVNVK
-394 TVYPSFSKYVNDP
+394 TVYPNFAKYVSNP
-407 TVGDW
+407 SISKW
-412 WK
+412 W

>member
-1 MNPFFKLGTMLTI
+1 MNQFFKLGTMLTI

-72 STRTVYKTD
+72 STRTVIKTD
-81 MPECWQ
+81 MPD
-87 YYEPAPDV
+87 YLLYEPAPEV
-95 TPDQIEAVKV
+95 TQAQIDEVKV
-105 AFQDIPE
+105 EFQNIPN
-112 GFVSEQMNYTR
+112 GYVSEQLNYTS
-123 FYVQQ
+123 FFVQQ
-128 VYMSNRT
+128 VFMSHRS
-135 YKDGYNQDVVGSEK
+135 YKAGNGDDVDGSSK
-149 MNQLKV
+149 MNKLGV
-155 WKDDANGEHAYDFNR
+155 WKDDNNFEHANDFNVE
-170 DAGSTVLFINSG
+170 AGTTVLFVNAG
-182 THKFSYS
+182 TKKFSYS
-189 NSSHDGKDYFD
+189 NSSDGGKDYFD
-200 YIVKRVGGYYY
+200 YIVKKVGDYYY
-211 VGFSFKANGQNPNE
+211 VGFSFNANGQNPNE
-225 KVEGDNN
+225 QVKGDNN
-232 YDDWIVRIVPAKM
+232 YDDWIVRIVPAKL

-305 EERKEVHN
+305 EEQVEVHN
-313 MFGVS
+313 KFGVS

-329 VDKSAVEFTI
+329 VDKNPVEFAI
-339 KLKNEVSSS
+339 KLKNETSSS

-355 VQVDNNGNVITL
+355 VKVDNNGNVIPL

-380 DNSFYWCDEKVNVK
+380 DNSFEWCDEKVNVN
-394 TVYPSFSKYVNDP
+394 TVYKNFSKYVSNP
-407 TVGDW
+407 SFGDW

>member
-59 WGFNS
+59 WGFKS

-72 STRTVYKTD
+72 STRSVIKTD
-81 MPECWQ
+81 HPD
-87 YYEPAPDV
+87 YKLYEPAPEV
-95 TPDQIEAVKV
+95 KQAQIDEVKV
-105 AFQDIPE
+105 AFQDIE
-112 GFVSEQMNYTR
+112 DFVSEPINFDR
-123 FYVQQ
+123 FFVQH
-128 VYMSNRT
+128 VCMSNRT
-135 YKDGYNQDVVGSEK
+135 YPAGNNQDVVGSNH
-149 MNQLKV
+149 MDHLKV
-155 WKDDANGEHAYDFNR
+155 WKDDENGEHANDFNR
-170 DAGSTVLFINSG
+170 NAGSTVLFINSG
-182 THKFSYS
+182 THKFSYF
-189 NSSHDGKDYFD
+189 NSTDSQDHFD
-200 YIVKRVGGYYY
+200 YIVKKVGDYYY
-211 VGFSFKANGQNPNE
+211 VGFSFKATGQNPNQ

-232 YDDWIVRIVPAKM
+232 YDDWIVRIVPAKL

-266 FDYNDLVFDAYVYNQ
+266 FDYNDLVFDAYVYNKD
-281 NGQTWAKIKLLAAG
+281 GGTWANITLRAAG
-295 GTLPVYICGC
+295 GTLPIYICGC
-305 EERKEVHN
+305 EEKVEVHDK
-313 MFGVS
+313 FGVS
-318 TTTMVNTKNGT
+318 RTTMVNTKNGT
-329 VDKSAVEFTI
+329 VDKNPVEFTI
-339 KLKNEVSSS
+339 KLKNATSSQ

-367 TSNVGKAP
+367 TSNVGRAP

-380 DNSFYWCDEKVNVK
+380 DNSFYWCDEKVNVN
-394 TVYPSFSKYVNDP
+394 TVYPNFSRYVSNP
-407 TVGDW
+407 SISKW
-412 WK
+412 W

>member
-59 WGFNS
+59 WGFHS

-72 STRTVYKTD
+72 STRDLIKKD
-81 MPECWQ
+81 MPAYQ
-87 YYEPAPDV
+87 NYEPAPDV
-95 TPDQIEAVKV
+95 TQAQIDQVKL
-105 AFQDIPE
+105 AFQNIKD
-112 GFVSEQMNYTR
+112 FVSEPINFDR
-123 FYVQQ
+123 FFVQQ

-135 YKDGYNQDVVGSEK
+135 YKDGYNQDVVGSNH
-149 MNQLKV
+149 MDHLKV
-155 WKDDANGEHAYDFNR
+155 WKDDVNGEHANDFNR

-182 THKFSYS
+182 TKKFSYS
-189 NSSHDGKDYFD
+189 NSTDSQEHFD
-200 YIVKRVGGYYY
+200 YIVKKVGDYYY
-211 VGFSFKANGQNPNE
+211 VGFSFKATGQNPNQ

-232 YDDWIVRIVPAKM
+232 YDDWIVRIVPAKL

-266 FDYNDLVFDAYVYNQ
+266 FDYNDLVFDAYVYNKD
-281 NGQTWAKIKLLAAG
+281 GGTWANITLRAAG
-295 GTLPVYICGC
+295 GTLPIYICGC
-305 EERKEVHN
+305 EEKVEVHDK
-313 MFGVS
+313 FGVS
-318 TTTMVNTKNGT
+318 RTTMVNTKNGT
-329 VDKSAVEFTI
+329 VDKDPVEFTI
-339 KLKNEVSSS
+339 KLKNATSSS

-355 VQVDNNGNVITL
+355 VQVENNGNVMTL
-367 TSNVGKAP
+367 TSNVGRAP

-380 DNSFYWCDEKVNVK
+380 DNSFYWCDEKVNVN
-394 TVYPSFSKYVNDP
+394 TVYPNFSRYVSNP
-407 TVGDW
+407 TIDKW
-412 WK
+412 W

>member
-59 WGFNS
+59 WGFKS

-81 MPECWQ
+81 MPECYQ

-95 TPDQIEAVKV
+95 TPDQIEAVKL
-105 AFQDIPE
+105 AFQNIEDL
-112 GFVSEQMNYTR
+112 VSEQPNYTR
-123 FYVQQ
+123 FYVQH
-128 VYMSNRT
+128 VYMSDRT
-135 YKDGYNQDVVGSEK
+135 YKDGYNQDVVGSNH
-149 MNQLKV
+149 MDHLKV
-155 WKDDANGEHAYDFNR
+155 WKDDENGEHANDFNR
-170 DAGSTVLFINSG
+170 NAGSTVLFINSG
-182 THKFSYS
+182 TKKFSYS
-189 NSSHDGKDYFD
+189 NSTDSQEHFD
-200 YIVKRVGGYYY
+200 YIVKKVGDYYY
-211 VGFSFKANGQNPNE
+211 VGFSFKETGQNPNQQ
-225 KVEGDNN
+225 VAGDNN
-232 YDDWIVRIVPAKM
+232 YDDWIVRIVPAKL

-266 FDYNDLVFDAYVYNQ
+266 FDYNDLVFDAYVYNKD
-281 NGQTWAKIKLLAAG
+281 GKTWANITLRAAG
-295 GTLPVYICGC
+295 GTLPIYICGC
-305 EERKEVHN
+305 EEKVEVHDK
-313 MFGVS
+313 FGVS
-318 TTTMVNTKNGT
+318 RTTMVNTKKGT
-329 VDKSAVEFTI
+329 VDKDPVEFTI
-339 KLKNEVSSS
+339 KLSNEVSSS

-355 VQVDNNGNVITL
+355 VQVENNGNVMTL
-367 TSNVGKAP
+367 TSNVGRAP

-380 DNSFYWCDEKVNVK
+380 DNSFNWCDEKVNVN
-394 TVYPSFSKYVNDP
+394 TVYPNFAKYVSDP
-407 TVGDW
+407 SFDKW
-412 WK
+412 W

>member
-1 MNPFFKLGTMLTI
+1 
-14 VAGAAMTISSC
+14 MTISSC

-59 WGFNS
+59 WGFKS

-81 MPECWQ
+81 MPECYQ

-95 TPDQIEAVKV
+95 TPDQIEAVKL
-105 AFQDIPE
+105 AFQNIEDL
-112 GFVSEQMNYTR
+112 VSEQPNYTR
-123 FYVQQ
+123 FYVQH
-128 VYMSNRT
+128 VYMSDRT
-135 YKDGYNQDVVGSEK
+135 YKDGYNQDVVGSNH
-149 MNQLKV
+149 MDHLKV
-155 WKDDANGEHAYDFNR
+155 WKDDENGEHANDFNR
-170 DAGSTVLFINSG
+170 NAGSTVLFINSG
-182 THKFSYS
+182 TKKFSYS
-189 NSSHDGKDYFD
+189 NSTDSQEHFD
-200 YIVKRVGGYYY
+200 YIVKKVGDYYY
-211 VGFSFKANGQNPNE
+211 VGFSFKATGQNPNQQ
-225 KVEGDNN
+225 VEGDNN
-232 YDDWIVRIVPAKM
+232 YDDWIVRIVPAKL

-266 FDYNDLVFDAYVYNQ
+266 FDYNDLVFDAYVYNKD
-281 NGQTWAKIKLLAAG
+281 GGTWANITLRAAG
-295 GTLPVYICGC
+295 GTLPIYICGC
-305 EERKEVHN
+305 EEKVEVHDK
-313 MFGVS
+313 FGVS
-318 TTTMVNTKNGT
+318 RTTMVNTKNGT
-329 VDKSAVEFTI
+329 VDKDPVEFTI
-339 KLKNEVSSS
+339 KLKNATSSS

-355 VQVDNNGNVITL
+355 VQVENNGNVMTL
-367 TSNVGKAP
+367 TSNVGRAP

-380 DNSFYWCDEKVNVK
+380 DNSFNWCDEKVNVK

>member
-1 MNPFFKLGTMLTI
+1 MNQFFKLGTMLTI

-72 STRTVYKTD
+72 STRSVIKTD
-81 MPECWQ
+81 HPD
-87 YYEPAPDV
+87 YKLYEPAPEV
-95 TPDQIEAVKV
+95 TQAQIDEVEKAFKNIPD
-105 AFQDIPE
+105 DY
-112 GFVSEQMNYTR
+112 VSEQLDYTS
-123 FYVQQ
+123 FFVQQ
-128 VYMSNRT
+128 VFMSHRS
-135 YKDGYNQDVVGSEK
+135 YKAGNGDYVDGSSK
-149 MNQLKV
+149 MNKLGV
-155 WKDDANGEHAYDFNR
+155 WKDDNNFEHANDFNVE
-170 DAGSTVLFINSG
+170 AGTTVLFVNAG
-182 THKFSYS
+182 TKKFSYS
-189 NSSHDGKDYFD
+189 NSSDGGKNYFD
-200 YIVKRVGGYYY
+200 YIVKKVGDYYY
-211 VGFSFKANGQNPNE
+211 VGFSFNANGQNPNE
-225 KVEGDNN
+225 QVKGDNN
-232 YDDWIVRIVPAKM
+232 YDDWIVRIVPAVLKG
-245 KGEEDKNTQ
+245 GEEKNTQ

-305 EERKEVHN
+305 DEQKEVHN

-318 TTTMVNTKNGT
+318 TTTMVNTKKGT

-339 KLKNEVSSS
+339 KLKNVESSS

-355 VQVDNNGNVITL
+355 VKVDNNGNVIPL

-380 DNSFYWCDEKVNVK
+380 DTSFEWCDEKVNVN
-394 TVYPSFSKYVNDP
+394 TVYPNFSRYVSNP
-407 TVGDW
+407 SIGKW
-412 WK
+412 W

>member
-1 MNPFFKLGTMLTI
+1 MNQFFKLGTMLTI

-72 STRTVYKTD
+72 STRTVIKQD
-81 MPECWQ
+81 MPDYQ
-87 YYEPAPDV
+87 KYEPAPDV
-95 TPDQIEAVKV
+95 TDDDINAVKKE
-105 AFQDIPE
+105 FQNIPN
-112 GFVSEQMNYTR
+112 GYVSEQLNYTS
-123 FYVQQ
+123 FFVQQ
-128 VYMSNRT
+128 VFMSNRT
-135 YKDGYNQDVVGSEK
+135 YKDGNGNDVVGSSK
-149 MNQLKV
+149 MNHLKV
-155 WKDDANGEHAYDFNR
+155 WKDNENGEHANDFNVK
-170 DAGSTVLFINSG
+170 AGTTVLFVNAG
-182 THKFSYS
+182 TKKFSYS
-189 NSSHDGKDYFD
+189 NSSDSGKDYFD
-200 YIVKRVGGYYY
+200 YIVKKVGEYYY
-211 VGFSFKANGQNPNE
+211 VGFSFKARGQNPNE
-225 KVEGDNN
+225 QVEGDNN
-232 YDDWIVRIVPAKM
+232 FDDWIVRIVPAVLKG
-245 KGEEDKNTQ
+245 GEEKNTQ

-305 EERKEVHN
+305 DEKVEVHDK
-313 MFGVS
+313 FGVS
-318 TTTMVNTKNGT
+318 TTTMVNTKKGT
-329 VDKSAVEFTI
+329 VDKSYVEFTI
-339 KLKNEVSSS
+339 KLKNQESSS

-355 VQVDNNGNVITL
+355 VQVDNNGNVIPL

-380 DNSFYWCDEKVNVK
+380 DNSFDWCDERQNIATK
-394 TVYPSFSKYVNDP
+394 YPDFAKYVSNP
-407 TVGDW
+407 SISKW
-412 WK
+412 W

>member
-14 VAGAAMTISSC
+14 VAGAAVTISSC

-72 STRTVYKTD
+72 STRTVIKTD
-81 MPECWQ
+81 MPDYQ
-87 YYEPAPDV
+87 KYEPAPDV
-95 TPDQIEAVKV
+95 TDDDINAVKKE
-105 AFQDIPE
+105 FQNIPN
-112 GFVSEQMNYTR
+112 GYVSEQLNYTS
-123 FYVQQ
+123 FFVQQ
-128 VYMSNRT
+128 VFMSHRS
-135 YKDGYNQDVVGSEK
+135 YKAGNGDYVDGSSK
-149 MNQLKV
+149 MNKLGV
-155 WKDDANGEHAYDFNR
+155 WKDDNNFEHANDFNVE
-170 DAGSTVLFINSG
+170 AGSTVLFINSG

-189 NSSHDGKDYFD
+189 NSSDGGKDYDD
-200 YIVKRVGGYYY
+200 YIVKKVGDYYY
-211 VGFSFKANGQNPNE
+211 VGFSFKAKGHNPNE
-225 KVEGDNN
+225 QVEGDNN

-245 KGEEDKNTQ
+245 LGDEEKNTQ

-305 EERKEVHN
+305 DENVEVHEK
-313 MFGVS
+313 FGVP
-318 TTTMVNTKNGT
+318 TTTMVNTNNGT
-329 VDKSAVEFTI
+329 VKKSPVEFSL
-339 KLKNEVSSS
+339 KLKNEASGTY
-348 FNANDIE
+348 NANDIE
-355 VQVDNNGNVITL
+355 VKVNNNGTWMTL

-380 DNSFYWCDEKVNVK
+380 DNSFQWCDEKVKVNS
-394 TVYPSFSKYVNDP
+394 VYPKFSKYVSNP
-407 TVGDW
+407 SINDW